1 MGSSLCK
8 MADIFCLISRIF
20 GAFSSGLLHRTTLI
34 IFKNGFWHVFGIFIF
49 SPKMTMLQK
58 AIAFAW
64 AVSFA
69 RLPIFKTTSFLEYLV
84 FF

>member
-1 MGSSLCK
+1 MDSSFYK
-8 MADIFCLISRIF
+8 KADFYCLISRIF

-34 IFKNGFWHVFGIFIF
+34 IFKNGFWHVFCIFL
-49 SPKMTMLQK
+49 PKMTMLQK
-58 AIAFAW
+58 SIAFAW

-69 RLPIFKTTSFLEYLV
+69 ISPIFKIASFLENLE